1 MSDILETALDAIRT
15 NRLRSILT
23 ILIITVG
30 ITSLVGIQ
38 TAIEILS
45 NELNDSF
52 GRMGAARMEITA
64 AEKAPPD
71 GPGADA
77 C

>member
-38 TAIEILS
+38 TAIEVLS
-45 NELNDSF
+45 RELSDSF

-64 AEKAPPD
+64 AE
-71 GPGADA
+71 
-77 C
+77 

>member
-38 TAIEILS
+38 TAIEVLS
-45 NELNDSF
+45 NGLSDSF
-52 GRMGAARMEITA
+52 GRMGASRM
-64 AEKAPPD
+64 
-71 GPGADA
+71 
-77 C
+77 